1 MSKKTSDR
9 EDPTSVAYADG
20 WVEKLRQ
27 HLPETV
33 KSWDAEAI
41 HHSRVATRRLAA
53 TLDVLGPVLSK
64 GHRKPLGKALRQ
76 VRRQLGPLRDL
87 DVMLDHLGSFRSS
100 PGVEWLRAQLAD
112 ERTARREKAAG
123 DLHPTKA
130 LAKLGT
136 WWAVRQEWVEADD
149 AVDGLMANSV
159 HLQLDAFA
167 EHATAVTAGDVA
179 SAAEGARDPHELRIA
194 GKALRYTLEMA
205 IASGHPLPAKVATA
219 FKRMQDALGAWHD
232 MVVLAERCMRASLD
246 AQLAYHDPALYL
258 SVQEVSRTAVQ
269 RSMRHLATFAA
280 LWSKRG
286 GPLAETIRAT
296 FPVARDGAA
305 TEPETGPDRPGS
317 TGTPDPAPPAAAD
330 PEAA

>member
-53 TLDVLGPVLSK
+53 ALDVLKPVLSK
-64 GHRKPLGKALRQ
+64 GHRKAVDRALRQ

-87 DVMLDHLGSFRSS
+87 DVMLDHIGSFRSS
-100 PGVEWLRAQLAD
+100 PGVEWLRAQLEGD
-112 ERTARREKAAG
+112 RTARRAEAAEA
-123 DLHPTKA
+123 LHPTKA

-136 WWAVRQEWVEADD
+136 WWAVRQEWVEAAD
-149 AVDGLMANSV
+149 AVDGLMSNSV

-167 EHATAVTAGDVA
+167 EHAAAVTATDA
-179 SAAEGARDPHELRIA
+179 SAAARDPHELRIA

-205 IASGHPLPAKVATA
+205 VASGHPLPAKVATS

-232 MVVLAERCMRASLD
+232 MVVLAERCMRASLH
-246 AQLAYHDPALYL
+246 AQLAYHDAALYL
-258 SVQEVSRTAVQ
+258 SVQEVSRTAVR
-269 RSMRHLATFAA
+269 RSMRHLAAFGR
-280 LWSKRG
+280 LWGKKGAS
-286 GPLAETIRAT
+286 LADTIRTT
-296 FPVARDGAA
+296 FPVARDAAA